1 MYDTKLDALGDAT
14 RRSIYEMLRSG
25 PQSVQEL
32 VDQLPI
38 SRPAVSQHLKVL
50 WEAGLVEQQAV
61 GTRRIYSVDP
71 DGLLVLRDWV
81 ESMWDDALSRF
92 ATAVEKG
99 TSP

>member
-1 MYDTKLDALGDAT
+1 MHDTQLDALGDAT
-14 RRSIYEMLRSG
+14 RRAIYELLRGG
-25 PQSVQEL
+25 PHSVREL
-32 VDQLPI
+32 ADQLPI

-71 DGLLVLRDWV
+71 EGIQSLRSWV
-81 ESMWDDALSRF
+81 ESMWDDALSGF
-92 ATAVEKG
+92 AAAVEKG